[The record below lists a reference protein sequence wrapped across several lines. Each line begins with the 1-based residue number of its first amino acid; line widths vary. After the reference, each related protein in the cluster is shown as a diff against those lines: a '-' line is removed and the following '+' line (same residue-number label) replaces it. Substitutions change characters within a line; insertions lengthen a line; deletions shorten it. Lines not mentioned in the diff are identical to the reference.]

1 MSNEEKEILNTEE
14 KQTLDEVM
22 VEKVVEETKETTDL
36 KKAKEEKVEE
46 AKKEVSPSIGRFLV
60 GLVDQMVVASMSS
73 IALFV
78 FNMCLK
84 LFGYRLATG
93 LEVYLQAFLIVYIII
108 NIFFPTI
115 CHICKFKGSF
125 GTRIVYND

>member
-1 MSNEEKEILNTEE
+1 MSNGEKEILNTEE

-22 VEKVVEETKETTDL
+22 VEEVVEDIKETT
-36 KKAKEEKVEE
+36 KSKEEKVEE
-46 AKKEVSPSIGRFLV
+46 PKKEVSPSIGRFLV
-60 GLVDQMVVASMSS
+60 GLVDQMVIASISS
-73 IALFV
+73 ITLFV

-93 LEVYLQAFLIVYIII
+93 LEVYLQAFLIVYAII
-108 NIFFPTI
+108 NVFFPTI
-115 CHICKFKGSF
+115 CYICKFKGSF